1 MSFNLS
7 RKKSLKYEEGCE
19 TKSTFSLPKLGQ
31 RKTDIPFDQGNEIMK
46 SELGWFDIYKVL
58 KVK

>member
-1 MSFNLS
+1 
-7 RKKSLKYEEGCE
+7 
-19 TKSTFSLPKLGQ
+19 LPKLGQ